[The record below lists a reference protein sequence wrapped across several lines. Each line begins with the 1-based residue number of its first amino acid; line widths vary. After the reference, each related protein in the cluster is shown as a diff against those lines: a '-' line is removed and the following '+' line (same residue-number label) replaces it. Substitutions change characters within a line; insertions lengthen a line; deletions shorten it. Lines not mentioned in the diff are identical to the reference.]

1 MRQIFDMRS
10 YVFFKSVSKPLLLFS
25 IVILFGKL
33 TSAQLVFSVNYASQ
47 ADVKVFVVEYE
58 SQADLVVYKTK
69 YRSEVSGNDGLWH
82 FVDYASQAQKKI
94 FFVKYAS
101 QADLLIFFTPYK
113 SKAGWR
119 KNEKKHLMY

>member
-1 MRQIFDMRS
+1 MKVALCGLIKLRLNQ
-10 YVFFKSVSKPLLLFS
+10 YLLLFACL
-25 IVILFGKL
+25 LFFKAA
-33 TSAQLVFSVNYASQ
+33 SAQLVFSVNYASQ
-47 ADVKVFVVEYE
+47 ADIKVFVVDYE

-69 YRSEVSGNDGLWH
+69 YRSEVSGNEGLWH
-82 FVDYASQAQKKI
+82 FVEYASQSQKKI

-101 QADLLIFFTPYK
+101 QADLLIFFTPNK